1 MVMMCVCIEGI
12 VTTIT
17 VWQTAFPK
25 DDVPAAIS
33 YVQVSAGMRYECT
46 VEVELSN
53 EGVNDNESGHDF
65 SKQCSLQA
73 IDFFLDR
80 CRTSVNVISDIFVVG
95 MLQHIID
102 KEVRQQAAGTSS
114 ADKDSIEL
122 VETK

>member
-33 YVQVSAGMRYECT
+33 YV
-46 VEVELSN
+46 
-53 EGVNDNESGHDF
+53 
-65 SKQCSLQA
+65 QA